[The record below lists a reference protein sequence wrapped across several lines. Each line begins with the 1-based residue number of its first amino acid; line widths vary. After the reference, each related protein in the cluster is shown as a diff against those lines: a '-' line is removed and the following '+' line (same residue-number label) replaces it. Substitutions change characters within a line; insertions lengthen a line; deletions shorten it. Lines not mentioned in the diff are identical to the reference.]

1 MRKQISFDSEA
12 SNTDLEGEEIETKEQ
27 TITKE
32 EEDELNKLENR
43 TLIKAISQTL
53 ISILDNS
60 KKLKNYKEILKK
72 QAKMSFNANLIP
84 NISVEKYLIRIQTYA
99 NMEKSTL
106 IISLILI
113 DRLCQISNLT
123 LTYYNIHRI
132 LFTAI
137 LVSIKYNEDNY
148 FENKYYAEIAGVKL
162 KELQLLEYN
171 FISLLQFNLFIQ
183 NEIYKKYQLY
193 LDNFDFE
200 NEENNNM

>member
-1 MRKQISFDSEA
+1 MKKKTSFESEA
-12 SNTDLEGEEIETKEQ
+12 SNPDIEGEEIETKEQ

-32 EEDELNKLENR
+32 EDESNKLENIK
-43 TLIKAISQTL
+43 LIKAISQTL
-53 ISILDNS
+53 TSILESS
-60 KKLKNYKEILKK
+60 KQLKNYKEILKK
-72 QAKMSFNANLIP
+72 QSKMAFTANLIP

-106 IISLILI
+106 IIGLILI

-137 LVSIKYNEDNY
+137 LVSIKYNEDSY

-162 KELQLLEYN
+162 KELQLLEYH
-171 FISLLQFNLFIQ
+171 FISLIQFNLFIK
-183 NEIYKKYQLY
+183 NDLYKKYQLY

-200 NEENNNM
+200 NEENSNI